1 MIRMEIHS
9 TITKM
14 AIWIDLQEVAHTI
27 VIMKAILFIPT
38 SMWISSICLCLSF
51 FIRSNDSRYS
61 SRSYRSEYGWY
72 LLLCRW
78 IELVTWQAM
87 KLSSIC
93 FYQEVERFIF
103 LVVHRR
109 GREWSALHR
118 YGALVHRHLQNMRS
132 NRMVFAFELSELLA
146 ISSTPKGEEEPERET
161 KDSVVSFKEKSMKRR
176 EMKESIERGSS
187 HHHHHHRR
195 HHHRHHH
202 SSSSVSSEK
211 DPGASDSVPM
221 NEVSPKMDQQ
231 SIKESNANT
240 QEMNSMNEDLSGMPL
255 LIWLSA

>member
-1 MIRMEIHS
+1 
-9 TITKM
+9 
-14 AIWIDLQEVAHTI
+14 
-27 VIMKAILFIPT
+27 
-38 SMWISSICLCLSF
+38 
-51 FIRSNDSRYS
+51 
-61 SRSYRSEYGWY
+61 
-72 LLLCRW
+72 
-78 IELVTWQAM
+78 M

-132 NRMVFAFELSELLA
+132 NRMVYAFELSEFFLA

-187 HHHHHHRR
+187 HRHHHHRR

-255 LIWLSA
+255 LI